1 MIKQDIDPHANSY
14 GQVETNIMDEHLVVN
29 LDWWRDIMMM
39 TMMTGRLVL
48 NETWMVTQEPME
60 DRSKLHE

>member
-1 MIKQDIDPHANSY
+1 
-14 GQVETNIMDEHLVVN
+14 
-29 LDWWRDIMMM
+29 MMM

-60 DRSKLHE
+60 DRTKMHE